1 MEEIPS
7 TELKEVSVN
16 GTTLYYTEQGEGEPM
31 VLVHGS
37 LSDYRMWEG
46 QLEAFARQ
54 YRVIAYSRRYAYP
67 CKDADDAVGY
77 TVVPH
82 AKDLAALIRQL
93 ELGPVHLVGHSY
105 GAYTSLVTALEH
117 PELVKSL
124 CLGEPPVM
132 PLLTNTEEGNA
143 LLYELETNT
152 VLPAAQAFEAGNDIA
167 AVKIFLGGVMGQADF
182 YDTLPPEVQRQIMNN
197 VQELRGIVCPKIIF
211 MFSPFITRSDLQKV
225 ETSTLL
231 ITGDSS
237 PRFLILITEELEKCL
252 PNKERVILSH
262 ASHEMEMD
270 NPQEF
275 NEAVL
280 RFIQKH
286 EN

>member
-1 MEEIPS
+1 MGEITS
-7 TELKEVSVN
+7 RELKEVSIN

-37 LSDYRMWEG
+37 LSDYRVWEG
-46 QLEAFARQ
+46 QLKAFAQQ

-67 CKDADDAVGY
+67 GKGADDAVGY

-93 ELGPVHLVGHSY
+93 NLGPVHLVGHSY
-105 GAYTSLVTALEH
+105 GAYTCLMTALEH

-132 PLLTNTEEGNA
+132 PLLPNTEEGNA
-143 LLYELETNT
+143 LLYELQTNT
-152 VLPAAQAFEAGNDIA
+152 VLPAAQAFEAGNDVA
-167 AVKIFLGGVMGQADF
+167 AVQIFLGGVMGQSGI
-182 YDTLPPEVQRQIMNN
+182 YDTLPPEVQRQIMDN
-197 VQELRGIVCPKIIF
+197 VQELKGIVCPKIIF
-211 MFSPFITRSDLQKV
+211 MFSPFITRTDIQKV
-225 ETSTLL
+225 ETPTLL
-231 ITGDSS
+231 LTGDSS
-237 PRFLILITEELEKCL
+237 PRFFILITEVLEKCL

-262 ASHEMEMD
+262 ASYEMEMD

-286 EN
+286 KI

>member
-1 MEEIPS
+1 MGEVTS
-7 TELKEVSVN
+7 TELREANVN
-16 GTTLYYTEQGEGEPM
+16 GTTLYYTEQGKGEPV

-46 QLEAFARQ
+46 QLEAFAQQ

-67 CKDADDAVGY
+67 AKDADDAVGY

-82 AKDLAALIRQL
+82 ARDLAALIQQL
-93 ELGPVHLVGHSY
+93 DLGPVHLVGHSY
-105 GAYTSLVTALEH
+105 GAYTSLLTALEH

-124 CLGEPPVM
+124 CLGEPPVI
-132 PLLTNTEEGNA
+132 PLLPNTEEGNA

-152 VLPAAQAFEAGNDIA
+152 ALPAAQAFEAGNDIE
-167 AVKIFLGGVMGQADF
+167 AVKIFLSGVMGQSDI
-182 YDTLPPEVQRQIMNN
+182 YDTLPPEVQRQIMDN
-197 VQELRGIVCPKIIF
+197 VQELKGIVCPKIIF

-225 ETSTLL
+225 QTPTLL
-231 ITGDSS
+231 IAGDSS
-237 PRFLILITEELEKCL
+237 PRFFILITEELEKCL
-252 PNKERVILSH
+252 PHKERVILSH

>member
-1 MEEIPS
+1 MEEVTS
-7 TELKEVSVN
+7 TELKTVSVN
-16 GTTLYYTEQGEGEPM
+16 GTTLYYTEQGKGEPM
-31 VLVHGS
+31 VLVHGG

-46 QLEAFARQ
+46 QLEAFAQQ

-67 CKDADDAVGY
+67 AKDADDAVGY

-82 AKDLAALIRQL
+82 ARDLAALIQQL
-93 ELGPVHLVGHSY
+93 DLGPVHLVGHSY
-105 GAYTSLVTALEH
+105 GAYTSLLTALEH

-143 LLYELETNT
+143 LLFELETNT
-152 VLPAAQAFEAGNDIA
+152 ALPAAQAFEHGNDLE
-167 AVKIFLGGVMGQADF
+167 AVKIFLDGVMGKSNF
-182 YDTLPPEVQRQIMNN
+182 YDTMPPEVQRQIMENL
-197 VQELRGIVCPKIIF
+197 QELKGIVCPKIIF
-211 MFSPFITRSDLQKV
+211 LFWPFLTRPDLQKV
-225 ETSTLL
+225 EAPTLL

-275 NEAVL
+275 NAAVL
-280 RFIQKH
+280 QFIQKH